1 VALILQDRRLVLL
14 DRFLIGLDVALIG
27 LDLTLVGKNGLLV
40 FQNLLLVADYS
51 FFRHFAETPLILDF
65 EMEKPTCDARP
76 RYRRRWSNWRTKYVN
91 NGIALARPGREILAP
106 DFCVRDLKESKPCR
120 YSE

>member
-1 VALILQDRRLVLL
+1 VTLIFQDGGLVFL
-14 DRFLIGLDVALIG
+14 DGFLIGLDMALIG
-27 LDLTLVGKNGLLV
+27 FDLALVGKNGFLV

-65 EMEKPTCDARP
+65 EMETPTCDARP

-91 NGIALARPGREILAP
+91 NLFALASL
-106 DFCVRDLKESKPCR
+106 
-120 YSE
+120 